1 VRIAVEALRAG
12 SANGGDEP
20 KLEVSTLEVAIL
32 DVSRPRR
39 AFRRI
44 TGRALE
50 ALLPEPNGSESAK
63 DSAEN

>member
-1 VRIAVEALRAG
+1 MVFTPTYYGVSSDVRGLA
-12 SANGGDEP
+12 D
-20 KLEVSTLEVAIL
+20 VAHA
-32 DVSRPRR
+32 RR

-50 ALLPEPNGSESAK
+50 ALLPKPNDSESAK

>member
-1 VRIAVEALRAG
+1 M
-12 SANGGDEP
+12 
-20 KLEVSTLEVAIL
+20 LEVAIL

-50 ALLPEPNGSESAK
+50 ALLPKPN
-63 DSAEN
+63 DSGPADGKSSG

>member
-1 VRIAVEALRAG
+1 MCAG
-12 SANGGDEP
+12 SP
-20 KLEVSTLEVAIL
+20 TW
-32 DVSRPRR
+32 RTRR

-50 ALLPEPNGSESAK
+50 ALLPKPNDSESAK

>member
-1 VRIAVEALRAG
+1 MVFTPTYYGVSSDVRGLA
-12 SANGGDEP
+12 D
-20 KLEVSTLEVAIL
+20 VAHA
-32 DVSRPRR
+32 RR

-50 ALLPEPNGSESAK
+50 ALLPNHDGSESAK